1 MAANLIGVKEGYGFL
16 KHNSVSKTYIMA
28 VFFIILAISGNFSA
42 ETLGC
47 QFQRLLHNMIF
58 KDLLIYFTIYFTI
71 KLSED
76 ESIHEHPLVMAQK
89 ALVVWIVF
97 KCFTRMNIIPTISV
111 ILIGIVTVVI
121 SQYRQYLMDKNKGND
136 DINDEKLMFIQN
148 VLFNSAIIIIFV
160 SFIIYFLEKRQE
172 YKKNFNFWTFLFGV
186 KKCKYN

>member
-16 KHNSVSKTYIMA
+16 KHNSVSETYIMA